1 MSAHGKKTL
10 IENTLALA
18 LMGILA
24 GALGGLAVG
33 VATSPKTPSSNTS
46 SSIPH

>member
-1 MSAHGKKTL
+1 MLAHGKKTL

-24 GALGGLAVG
+24 GVLGGLAVG
-33 VATSPKTPSSNTS
+33 LATSPKASTTS
-46 SSIPH
+46 TSPVPR

>member
-1 MSAHGKKTL
+1 MASGGKATL
-10 IENTLALA
+10 VESTILLA

-33 VATSPKTPSSNTS
+33 IATSPKSATS
-46 SSIPH
+46 TTSTH